1 MHVHNYIRDCSI
13 SMTQAC
19 NLHCQYCFRDSGID
33 DIREELSFAEWKEV
47 FQKLKDSHVIRVL
60 LTGGEPL
67 IRTDIYQIIEELLKL
82 HIQVSIATNGTICN
96 KNVFDLLGLYNGAV
110 GFVQVSLDG
119 DCPEINDKTR
129 GSGSF
134 DKTVRTVNE
143 LQKRGVKVSC
153 RVTLS
158 KYNVE
163 YFRRI
168 YDFIYSKLKIHN
180 ITINEIQQVGRGLN
194 TENLLLAS
202 EDRIKLITSNR
213 DIIEK
218 LHFMNCEISK
228 LIRLA
233 MGGKSIA
240 GGKLQA
246 CMRSFKGIHILQNG
260 DVVPCDMLP
269 DVRMGNI
276 LEMEDLQL
284 FWKKNDILVQ
294 FRKRINI
301 NLSEFSKCK
310 DCRFEDMCT
319 GSCPVYDYQS
329 SGWIM
334 SNDEKRCFK
343 YIDKEYSE
351 FLGEWSLTEIS

>member
-19 NLHCQYCFRDSGID
+19 NLRCQYCFRDSGND
-33 DIREELSFAEWKEV
+33 EIREELSFAEWKEV
-47 FQKLKDSHVIRVL
+47 FQKLKNSHVFRVL

-67 IRTDIYQIIEELLKL
+67 IRADIYQVIDELLKL

-96 KNVFDLLGLYNGAV
+96 EDVWNLLGLYNSSIGY
-110 GFVQVSLDG
+110 VQVSLDG

-129 GSGSF
+129 GVGSF

-153 RVTLS
+153 RITLS
-158 KYNVE
+158 KYNVK

-168 YDFIYSKLKIHN
+168 YDFVYSKLKIHD
-180 ITINEIQQVGRGLN
+180 ITINEIQQVGRGTN
-194 TENLLLAS
+194 TANLLLEK
-202 EDRIKLITSNR
+202 EDRIKLIASNR
-213 DIIEK
+213 DIIER

-233 MGGKSIA
+233 KGGKNIA

-260 DVVPCDMLP
+260 DIVPCDMLP
-269 DVRMGNI
+269 EIKMGNI
-276 LEMEDLQL
+276 LEVEDLQQ
-284 FWKKNDILVQ
+284 FWKENEILVQ
-294 FRKRINI
+294 FRKRIDI
-301 NLSEFSKCK
+301 TLSEFSKCRN
-310 DCRFEDMCT
+310 CRFEDMCT

-329 SGWIM
+329 NGWIT
-334 SNDEKRCFK
+334 SNDDKKCFM
-343 YIDKEYSE
+343 YVDKEYSD
-351 FLGEWSLTEIS
+351 FLTKWSLTDIS